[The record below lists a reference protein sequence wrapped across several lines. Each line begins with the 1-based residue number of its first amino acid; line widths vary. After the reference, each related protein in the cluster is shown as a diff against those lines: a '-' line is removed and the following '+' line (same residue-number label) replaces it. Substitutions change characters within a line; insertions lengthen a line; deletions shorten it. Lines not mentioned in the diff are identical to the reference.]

1 MKRRPVSYFITVSV
15 LLLMVLMIMQP
26 PLMACAESPRKPIK
40 LKVGWY
46 PMEHAQEYDEEGNP
60 CGLSY
65 RYLQEISKYT
75 GYEFEYVD
83 GSFDQCMDW
92 LKNGDI
98 DMLFFVRYT
107 AERASMF
114 QYIDIPICDADSE
127 LICREENAE
136 SFEGPKS
143 LEGKTVAVTGGTS
156 QTNDI
161 ENYTKKAGVTCNL
174 LKLDSSD
181 SVRKAVISG
190 KADYGML
197 ISINAAD
204 DDLVPVER
212 FDTRAEYMV
221 LSNKR
226 YDLLGNFD
234 SALLNIVETNPDFR
248 KMAFSEYFGKAAS
261 QDIILNSKEKDVIR
275 GKDTLNVCL
284 FDDCGYMA
292 RKGSSG
298 TAIGIQADVA
308 KLIAERLGMKCNVTI
323 TTMADAKAGKVK
335 ADLYGGITYDYTW
348 AQKNNVRMT
357 APYMTYNYCKIT
369 NKYNIG
375 RKRSVTKTSAMD
387 KGIYFTDQ
395 YITGKYSDKDI
406 VYENDPEA
414 CLDDVRTGKA
424 DETYLNTYIAQYYL
438 RKYKYQSLT
447 YSQVNSASQACFA
460 ESSELSPEFCTAVDK
475 AIESISISDINNII
489 GNNMTVPDND
499 IKDEVVY
506 HYPFLFLTVLILIVG
521 IVISVAFL
529 ARLKKKNMII
539 SAANKDAER
548 ANNAKTRFLSNM
560 SHDMRTPMNAI
571 IGLTYLAK
579 DSADDPE
586 AVKTYLHKINE
597 SGKFLLSLINDIL
610 DMSKIENGSMEL
622 NPEPYYVT
630 DFADQVQTL
639 IGDECRNKNIIF
651 EINYDGTCEGW
662 IKVDKIRL
670 NQILFNLLSNS
681 VKFTPEGGKITLIL
695 YGKREGEDKVR
706 VIVDETDTGCGM
718 TEEFQKKMYDAF
730 SQSKKGDERGTGLG
744 LAIVKKLVDLMNGTI
759 SVESA
764 LGKGTHF
771 HVELMAGRCSSE
783 EIQESLSN
791 NTDNGKIKDESFLN
805 GRKVLV
811 CEDNK
816 INVEIAE
823 ALLAKK
829 GISVITAENGRIGAD
844 IFAKS
849 EIGEFDA
856 ILMDMRMPVMDGL
869 EATKTIR
876 AQNREDAKRVP
887 IIAMTANAFDDD
899 RKATADAGM
908 NAHLSKPVEPH
919 ELYDILKMLISEYR
933 KES

>member
-1 MKRRPVSYFITVSV
+1 
-15 LLLMVLMIMQP
+15 
-26 PLMACAESPRKPIK
+26 
-40 LKVGWY
+40 
-46 PMEHAQEYDEEGNP
+46 
-60 CGLSY
+60 
-65 RYLQEISKYT
+65 
-75 GYEFEYVD
+75 
-83 GSFDQCMDW
+83 
-92 LKNGDI
+92 
-98 DMLFFVRYT
+98 
-107 AERASMF
+107 
-114 QYIDIPICDADSE
+114 
-127 LICREENAE
+127 
-136 SFEGPKS
+136 
-143 LEGKTVAVTGGTS
+143 
-156 QTNDI
+156 
-161 ENYTKKAGVTCNL
+161 
-174 LKLDSSD
+174 
-181 SVRKAVISG
+181 
-190 KADYGML
+190 
-197 ISINAAD
+197 
-204 DDLVPVER
+204 
-212 FDTRAEYMV
+212 
-221 LSNKR
+221 
-226 YDLLGNFD
+226 
-234 SALLNIVETNPDFR
+234 
-248 KMAFSEYFGKAAS
+248 
-261 QDIILNSKEKDVIR
+261 
-275 GKDTLNVCL
+275 
-284 FDDCGYMA
+284 
-292 RKGSSG
+292 
-298 TAIGIQADVA
+298 
-308 KLIAERLGMKCNVTI
+308 MKCNVTI

-521 IVISVAFL
+521 IVISIAFL

-823 ALLAKK
+823 ALLTKK

-844 IFAKS
+844 IFAGS

-856 ILMDMRMPVMDGL
+856 ILMDMRMSVMDGL

-876 AQNREDAKRVP
+876 AQNREDANRVP

>member
-1 MKRRPVSYFITVSV
+1 
-15 LLLMVLMIMQP
+15 
-26 PLMACAESPRKPIK
+26 
-40 LKVGWY
+40 
-46 PMEHAQEYDEEGNP
+46 
-60 CGLSY
+60 
-65 RYLQEISKYT
+65 
-75 GYEFEYVD
+75 
-83 GSFDQCMDW
+83 
-92 LKNGDI
+92 
-98 DMLFFVRYT
+98 
-107 AERASMF
+107 
-114 QYIDIPICDADSE
+114 
-127 LICREENAE
+127 
-136 SFEGPKS
+136 
-143 LEGKTVAVTGGTS
+143 
-156 QTNDI
+156 
-161 ENYTKKAGVTCNL
+161 
-174 LKLDSSD
+174 
-181 SVRKAVISG
+181 
-190 KADYGML
+190 
-197 ISINAAD
+197 
-204 DDLVPVER
+204 
-212 FDTRAEYMV
+212 MV

-651 EINYDGTCEGW
+651 EIKYDGTCEGW
-662 IKVDKIRL
+662 IKVDK
-670 NQILFNLLSNS
+670 
-681 VKFTPEGGKITLIL
+681 
-695 YGKREGEDKVR
+695 
-706 VIVDETDTGCGM
+706 
-718 TEEFQKKMYDAF
+718 A
-730 SQSKKGDERGTGLG
+730 
-744 LAIVKKLVDLMNGTI
+744 
-759 SVESA
+759 
-764 LGKGTHF
+764 
-771 HVELMAGRCSSE
+771 
-783 EIQESLSN
+783 
-791 NTDNGKIKDESFLN
+791 
-805 GRKVLV
+805 
-811 CEDNK
+811 
-816 INVEIAE
+816 
-823 ALLAKK
+823 
-829 GISVITAENGRIGAD
+829 
-844 IFAKS
+844 
-849 EIGEFDA
+849 
-856 ILMDMRMPVMDGL
+856 
-869 EATKTIR
+869 
-876 AQNREDAKRVP
+876 
-887 IIAMTANAFDDD
+887 
-899 RKATADAGM
+899 
-908 NAHLSKPVEPH
+908 
-919 ELYDILKMLISEYR
+919 
-933 KES
+933 

>member
-1 MKRRPVSYFITVSV
+1 
-15 LLLMVLMIMQP
+15 
-26 PLMACAESPRKPIK
+26 
-40 LKVGWY
+40 
-46 PMEHAQEYDEEGNP
+46 
-60 CGLSY
+60 
-65 RYLQEISKYT
+65 
-75 GYEFEYVD
+75 
-83 GSFDQCMDW
+83 
-92 LKNGDI
+92 
-98 DMLFFVRYT
+98 
-107 AERASMF
+107 
-114 QYIDIPICDADSE
+114 
-127 LICREENAE
+127 
-136 SFEGPKS
+136 
-143 LEGKTVAVTGGTS
+143 
-156 QTNDI
+156 
-161 ENYTKKAGVTCNL
+161 
-174 LKLDSSD
+174 
-181 SVRKAVISG
+181 
-190 KADYGML
+190 
-197 ISINAAD
+197 
-204 DDLVPVER
+204 
-212 FDTRAEYMV
+212 MV

-248 KMAFSEYFGKAAS
+248 KMVFSEYYGKAAS
-261 QDIILNSKEKDVIR
+261 QDLILNSKEKDVIR
-275 GKDTLNVCL
+275 EKDTLNVCL

-823 ALLAKK
+823 ALLTKK

-844 IFAKS
+844 IFAGS

-856 ILMDMRMPVMDGL
+856 ILMDMRMSVMDGL

-876 AQNREDAKRVP
+876 AQNREDANRVP

>member
-1 MKRRPVSYFITVSV
+1 
-15 LLLMVLMIMQP
+15 
-26 PLMACAESPRKPIK
+26 
-40 LKVGWY
+40 
-46 PMEHAQEYDEEGNP
+46 
-60 CGLSY
+60 
-65 RYLQEISKYT
+65 
-75 GYEFEYVD
+75 
-83 GSFDQCMDW
+83 
-92 LKNGDI
+92 
-98 DMLFFVRYT
+98 
-107 AERASMF
+107 
-114 QYIDIPICDADSE
+114 
-127 LICREENAE
+127 
-136 SFEGPKS
+136 
-143 LEGKTVAVTGGTS
+143 
-156 QTNDI
+156 
-161 ENYTKKAGVTCNL
+161 
-174 LKLDSSD
+174 
-181 SVRKAVISG
+181 
-190 KADYGML
+190 
-197 ISINAAD
+197 
-204 DDLVPVER
+204 
-212 FDTRAEYMV
+212 
-221 LSNKR
+221 
-226 YDLLGNFD
+226 
-234 SALLNIVETNPDFR
+234 
-248 KMAFSEYFGKAAS
+248 
-261 QDIILNSKEKDVIR
+261 
-275 GKDTLNVCL
+275 
-284 FDDCGYMA
+284 
-292 RKGSSG
+292 
-298 TAIGIQADVA
+298 
-308 KLIAERLGMKCNVTI
+308 MKCNVTI

>member
-1 MKRRPVSYFITVSV
+1 
-15 LLLMVLMIMQP
+15 
-26 PLMACAESPRKPIK
+26 
-40 LKVGWY
+40 
-46 PMEHAQEYDEEGNP
+46 
-60 CGLSY
+60 
-65 RYLQEISKYT
+65 
-75 GYEFEYVD
+75 
-83 GSFDQCMDW
+83 
-92 LKNGDI
+92 
-98 DMLFFVRYT
+98 
-107 AERASMF
+107 
-114 QYIDIPICDADSE
+114 
-127 LICREENAE
+127 
-136 SFEGPKS
+136 
-143 LEGKTVAVTGGTS
+143 
-156 QTNDI
+156 
-161 ENYTKKAGVTCNL
+161 
-174 LKLDSSD
+174 
-181 SVRKAVISG
+181 
-190 KADYGML
+190 
-197 ISINAAD
+197 
-204 DDLVPVER
+204 
-212 FDTRAEYMV
+212 MV

-248 KMAFSEYFGKAAS
+248 KMVFSEYYGKAAS
-261 QDIILNSKEKDVIR
+261 QDLILNSKEKDVIR
-275 GKDTLNVCL
+275 EKDTLNVCL

-521 IVISVAFL
+521 IVISIAFL

-823 ALLAKK
+823 ALLTKK

-844 IFAKS
+844 IFAGS

-856 ILMDMRMPVMDGL
+856 ILMDMRMSVMDGL

-876 AQNREDAKRVP
+876 AQNREDANRVP

>member
-1 MKRRPVSYFITVSV
+1 
-15 LLLMVLMIMQP
+15 
-26 PLMACAESPRKPIK
+26 
-40 LKVGWY
+40 
-46 PMEHAQEYDEEGNP
+46 
-60 CGLSY
+60 
-65 RYLQEISKYT
+65 
-75 GYEFEYVD
+75 
-83 GSFDQCMDW
+83 
-92 LKNGDI
+92 
-98 DMLFFVRYT
+98 
-107 AERASMF
+107 
-114 QYIDIPICDADSE
+114 
-127 LICREENAE
+127 
-136 SFEGPKS
+136 
-143 LEGKTVAVTGGTS
+143 
-156 QTNDI
+156 
-161 ENYTKKAGVTCNL
+161 
-174 LKLDSSD
+174 
-181 SVRKAVISG
+181 
-190 KADYGML
+190 
-197 ISINAAD
+197 
-204 DDLVPVER
+204 
-212 FDTRAEYMV
+212 MV

-226 YDLLGNFD
+226 YDLLGSFD

-248 KMAFSEYFGKAAS
+248 KMVFSEYYGKAAS
-261 QDIILNSKEKDVIR
+261 QDLILNSKEKDVIR
-275 GKDTLNVCL
+275 EKDTLNVCL

-823 ALLAKK
+823 ALLTKK

-844 IFAKS
+844 IFAGS

-856 ILMDMRMPVMDGL
+856 ILMDMRMSVMDGL

-876 AQNREDAKRVP
+876 AQNREDANRVP

>member
-1 MKRRPVSYFITVSV
+1 
-15 LLLMVLMIMQP
+15 
-26 PLMACAESPRKPIK
+26 
-40 LKVGWY
+40 
-46 PMEHAQEYDEEGNP
+46 
-60 CGLSY
+60 
-65 RYLQEISKYT
+65 
-75 GYEFEYVD
+75 
-83 GSFDQCMDW
+83 
-92 LKNGDI
+92 
-98 DMLFFVRYT
+98 
-107 AERASMF
+107 
-114 QYIDIPICDADSE
+114 
-127 LICREENAE
+127 
-136 SFEGPKS
+136 
-143 LEGKTVAVTGGTS
+143 
-156 QTNDI
+156 
-161 ENYTKKAGVTCNL
+161 
-174 LKLDSSD
+174 
-181 SVRKAVISG
+181 
-190 KADYGML
+190 
-197 ISINAAD
+197 
-204 DDLVPVER
+204 
-212 FDTRAEYMV
+212 
-221 LSNKR
+221 
-226 YDLLGNFD
+226 
-234 SALLNIVETNPDFR
+234 
-248 KMAFSEYFGKAAS
+248 
-261 QDIILNSKEKDVIR
+261 
-275 GKDTLNVCL
+275 
-284 FDDCGYMA
+284 
-292 RKGSSG
+292 
-298 TAIGIQADVA
+298 
-308 KLIAERLGMKCNVTI
+308 
-323 TTMADAKAGKVK
+323 
-335 ADLYGGITYDYTW
+335 
-348 AQKNNVRMT
+348 
-357 APYMTYNYCKIT
+357 
-369 NKYNIG
+369 
-375 RKRSVTKTSAMD
+375 
-387 KGIYFTDQ
+387 
-395 YITGKYSDKDI
+395 
-406 VYENDPEA
+406 
-414 CLDDVRTGKA
+414 
-424 DETYLNTYIAQYYL
+424 
-438 RKYKYQSLT
+438 
-447 YSQVNSASQACFA
+447 
-460 ESSELSPEFCTAVDK
+460 
-475 AIESISISDINNII
+475 
-489 GNNMTVPDND
+489 MTVPDND

-521 IVISVAFL
+521 IVISIAFL

>member
-1 MKRRPVSYFITVSV
+1 
-15 LLLMVLMIMQP
+15 
-26 PLMACAESPRKPIK
+26 
-40 LKVGWY
+40 
-46 PMEHAQEYDEEGNP
+46 
-60 CGLSY
+60 
-65 RYLQEISKYT
+65 
-75 GYEFEYVD
+75 
-83 GSFDQCMDW
+83 
-92 LKNGDI
+92 
-98 DMLFFVRYT
+98 
-107 AERASMF
+107 
-114 QYIDIPICDADSE
+114 
-127 LICREENAE
+127 
-136 SFEGPKS
+136 
-143 LEGKTVAVTGGTS
+143 
-156 QTNDI
+156 
-161 ENYTKKAGVTCNL
+161 
-174 LKLDSSD
+174 
-181 SVRKAVISG
+181 
-190 KADYGML
+190 
-197 ISINAAD
+197 
-204 DDLVPVER
+204 
-212 FDTRAEYMV
+212 
-221 LSNKR
+221 
-226 YDLLGNFD
+226 
-234 SALLNIVETNPDFR
+234 
-248 KMAFSEYFGKAAS
+248 
-261 QDIILNSKEKDVIR
+261 
-275 GKDTLNVCL
+275 
-284 FDDCGYMA
+284 
-292 RKGSSG
+292 
-298 TAIGIQADVA
+298 
-308 KLIAERLGMKCNVTI
+308 
-323 TTMADAKAGKVK
+323 
-335 ADLYGGITYDYTW
+335 
-348 AQKNNVRMT
+348 
-357 APYMTYNYCKIT
+357 
-369 NKYNIG
+369 
-375 RKRSVTKTSAMD
+375 
-387 KGIYFTDQ
+387 
-395 YITGKYSDKDI
+395 
-406 VYENDPEA
+406 
-414 CLDDVRTGKA
+414 
-424 DETYLNTYIAQYYL
+424 
-438 RKYKYQSLT
+438 
-447 YSQVNSASQACFA
+447 
-460 ESSELSPEFCTAVDK
+460 
-475 AIESISISDINNII
+475 
-489 GNNMTVPDND
+489 MTVPDND

-764 LGKGTHF
+764 PGEGTHF

-791 NTDNGKIKDESFLN
+791 NTENGKIKDESFLN

-811 CEDNK
+811 CEDNR

-823 ALLAKK
+823 ALLTKK
-829 GISVITAENGRIGAD
+829 GITVITAENGSIGAD

>member
-1 MKRRPVSYFITVSV
+1 
-15 LLLMVLMIMQP
+15 
-26 PLMACAESPRKPIK
+26 
-40 LKVGWY
+40 
-46 PMEHAQEYDEEGNP
+46 
-60 CGLSY
+60 
-65 RYLQEISKYT
+65 
-75 GYEFEYVD
+75 
-83 GSFDQCMDW
+83 
-92 LKNGDI
+92 
-98 DMLFFVRYT
+98 
-107 AERASMF
+107 
-114 QYIDIPICDADSE
+114 
-127 LICREENAE
+127 
-136 SFEGPKS
+136 
-143 LEGKTVAVTGGTS
+143 
-156 QTNDI
+156 
-161 ENYTKKAGVTCNL
+161 
-174 LKLDSSD
+174 
-181 SVRKAVISG
+181 
-190 KADYGML
+190 
-197 ISINAAD
+197 
-204 DDLVPVER
+204 
-212 FDTRAEYMV
+212 
-221 LSNKR
+221 
-226 YDLLGNFD
+226 
-234 SALLNIVETNPDFR
+234 
-248 KMAFSEYFGKAAS
+248 
-261 QDIILNSKEKDVIR
+261 
-275 GKDTLNVCL
+275 
-284 FDDCGYMA
+284 
-292 RKGSSG
+292 
-298 TAIGIQADVA
+298 
-308 KLIAERLGMKCNVTI
+308 
-323 TTMADAKAGKVK
+323 
-335 ADLYGGITYDYTW
+335 
-348 AQKNNVRMT
+348 
-357 APYMTYNYCKIT
+357 
-369 NKYNIG
+369 
-375 RKRSVTKTSAMD
+375 
-387 KGIYFTDQ
+387 
-395 YITGKYSDKDI
+395 
-406 VYENDPEA
+406 
-414 CLDDVRTGKA
+414 
-424 DETYLNTYIAQYYL
+424 
-438 RKYKYQSLT
+438 
-447 YSQVNSASQACFA
+447 
-460 ESSELSPEFCTAVDK
+460 
-475 AIESISISDINNII
+475 
-489 GNNMTVPDND
+489 
-499 IKDEVVY
+499 
-506 HYPFLFLTVLILIVG
+506 
-521 IVISVAFL
+521 
-529 ARLKKKNMII
+529 
-539 SAANKDAER
+539 
-548 ANNAKTRFLSNM
+548 
-560 SHDMRTPMNAI
+560 
-571 IGLTYLAK
+571 
-579 DSADDPE
+579 
-586 AVKTYLHKINE
+586 
-597 SGKFLLSLINDIL
+597 
-610 DMSKIENGSMEL
+610 MSKIENGSMEL

-823 ALLAKK
+823 ALLTKK

-844 IFAKS
+844 IFTKS

-876 AQNREDAKRVP
+876 AQNREDANRVP

>member
-1 MKRRPVSYFITVSV
+1 
-15 LLLMVLMIMQP
+15 
-26 PLMACAESPRKPIK
+26 
-40 LKVGWY
+40 
-46 PMEHAQEYDEEGNP
+46 
-60 CGLSY
+60 
-65 RYLQEISKYT
+65 
-75 GYEFEYVD
+75 
-83 GSFDQCMDW
+83 
-92 LKNGDI
+92 
-98 DMLFFVRYT
+98 
-107 AERASMF
+107 
-114 QYIDIPICDADSE
+114 
-127 LICREENAE
+127 
-136 SFEGPKS
+136 
-143 LEGKTVAVTGGTS
+143 
-156 QTNDI
+156 
-161 ENYTKKAGVTCNL
+161 
-174 LKLDSSD
+174 
-181 SVRKAVISG
+181 
-190 KADYGML
+190 
-197 ISINAAD
+197 
-204 DDLVPVER
+204 
-212 FDTRAEYMV
+212 MV

-248 KMAFSEYFGKAAS
+248 KMVFSEYYGKAAS

-275 GKDTLNVCL
+275 EKDTLNVCL

-475 AIESISISDINNII
+475 AIESKSISDINNII

-823 ALLAKK
+823 ALLTKK

-844 IFAKS
+844 IFAGS

-856 ILMDMRMPVMDGL
+856 ILMDMRMSVMDGL

-876 AQNREDAKRVP
+876 AQNREDANRVP